1 MKPDEFEKQLQR
13 QPLRPV
19 PDHWRAEILREAKAS
34 VSADVRSDEAHA
46 AAQPIHL
53 LSSAATTQA
62 WWREWLWPSPQAWAG
77 LATVWLAILALNMTG
92 SPHSTD
98 MAKEATTPPVDASL
112 STQRRELARLLDK
125 ENFSEPVPVPKPAPT
140 GPRSEGLSPSKV

>member
-1 MKPDEFEKQLQR
+1 MKLDEFEKQLQR

-19 PDHWRAEILREAKAS
+19 PGHWRAEILEAARAAEQQDGLRRS
-34 VSADVRSDEAHA
+34 SDVV
-46 AAQPIHL
+46 P
-53 LSSAATTQA
+53 

-92 SPHSTD
+92 SSQSSD
-98 MAKEATTPPVDASL
+98 MAKQATTPPVDASL

-125 ENFSEPVPVPKPAPT
+125 DNFSDPVPVPKPAPT